1 MARARIPAGG
11 SGTVTHQVRIDGRWL
26 AESRVRADGIAIPR
40 GVERR
45 ARLPYRTVDGVRGE
59 ITVGGPTRG
68 ACETAVRARLDDL
81 RAQEAEAARP
91 RARGTLRRYVEQWI
105 ALLEA
110 GELPR
115 RYSARSV
122 DTYRSIARRHA
133 LPATIADTPVDDL
146 TRADLKRALRA
157 VPAPAQRH
165 VLVLWRHAWDL
176 ADDDMPN
183 PPPSPLLSLRRAAAA
198 RASEPPRSR
207 TRAAHDRDRVYSDD
221 ELAALLRRLG
231 ASTQA
236 VSSGARDAIALALET
251 GLRIGEL
258 TGLRWAD
265 IDLAATPPHLRVE
278 GQIERRTGHPP
289 TWVSVPK
296 SALSRRTIPLTDA
309 AVAVVRRREAMR
321 MEREVGGEAT
331 EADRRYLFPTVRS
344 HAIPDQAALGKS
356 IRIALT
362 AAGHPEMTTHSLR
375 RVMERRLEAAGL
387 PRMDRESIMG
397 HTIRVAEAHYST
409 HGVPERAVAAMTREG
424 TETPDPAD
432 SETPIS

>member
-1 MARARIPAGG
+1 MHRWLWTRRCSRPTGPSTPRSTRHSAPSGCASRSRSVRRFCSSATPKWWRVKWFWRDDGYMARARIPAGG

-165 VLVLWRHAWDL
+165 VLVLWRHAWD
-176 ADDDMPN
+176 
-183 PPPSPLLSLRRAAAA
+183 
-198 RASEPPRSR
+198 
-207 TRAAHDRDRVYSDD
+207 
-221 ELAALLRRLG
+221 
-231 ASTQA
+231 
-236 VSSGARDAIALALET
+236 
-251 GLRIGEL
+251 
-258 TGLRWAD
+258 
-265 IDLAATPPHLRVE
+265 
-278 GQIERRTGHPP
+278 
-289 TWVSVPK
+289 
-296 SALSRRTIPLTDA
+296 
-309 AVAVVRRREAMR
+309 
-321 MEREVGGEAT
+321 
-331 EADRRYLFPTVRS
+331 
-344 HAIPDQAALGKS
+344 
-356 IRIALT
+356 
-362 AAGHPEMTTHSLR
+362 
-375 RVMERRLEAAGL
+375 
-387 PRMDRESIMG
+387 
-397 HTIRVAEAHYST
+397 
-409 HGVPERAVAAMTREG
+409 
-424 TETPDPAD
+424 
-432 SETPIS
+432 

>member
-11 SGTVTHQVRIDGRWL
+11 SGTISHQVRIDGRWL
-26 AESRVRADGIAIPR
+26 SESRVRADGITIPR

-45 ARLPYRTVDGVRGE
+45 ARLPYRAADGTRGE
-59 ITVGGPTRG
+59 VTVGGPTRG
-68 ACETAVRARLDDL
+68 ACETAARARLADI

-115 RYSARSV
+115 HYSARSV

-183 PPPSPLLSLRRAAAA
+183 PPPSPLLGLKSTAAA
-198 RASEPPRSR
+198 RTPEPR
-207 TRAAHDRDRVYSDD
+207 TYANGSTHDRDRTYSDA
-221 ELAALLRRLG
+221 ELDALLRRLD

-236 VSSGARDAIALALET
+236 VTSGARDAIALALET

-258 TGLRWAD
+258 VGLRWAD
-265 IDLAATPPHLRVE
+265 IDLAAEPPHLRVE

-309 AVAVVRRREAMR
+309 AVTVIRRREALR
-321 MEREVGGEAT
+321 MDREVGGEAT
-331 EADRRYLFPTVRS
+331 EADREFVFPTARS
-344 HAIPDQAALGKS
+344 HATPDQAALGKS

-409 HGVPERAVAAMTREG
+409 HGVPERAVAAMTREDA
-424 TETPDPAD
+424 EVPAPSD

>member
-11 SGTVTHQVRIDGRWL
+11 SGTISHQVRIDGRWL
-26 AESRVRADGIAIPR
+26 SESRVRADGITIPR

-45 ARLPYRTVDGVRGE
+45 ARLPYRAADGTRGE
-59 ITVGGPTRG
+59 VTVGGPTRG
-68 ACETAVRARLDDL
+68 ACETAARARLADI

-115 RYSARSV
+115 HYSARSV

-221 ELAALLRRLG
+221 ELAALLRRLD

-424 TETPDPAD
+424 AEVPAPSD